1 MQNTEITLTPNPI
14 PEGELE
20 ALVRSLKKG
29 SFHKI
34 ETSRALKLPKK
45 FADCS
50 LYKQSAYMVR
60 FALDYEH
67 LASTIE
73 KRANGAEKCGLNGL
87 VPEVEGEHL
96 FYYNPNTGKRFL
108 RAYLVP
114 ETKATKRYVLNG
126 VIVPEADLL
135 TMGFA
140 PSTLGI
146 RKPKE
151 GEEKPEQAPCVYIP
165 LDSIIALA

>member
-1 MQNTEITLTPNPI
+1 MQNTETILTINPI
-14 PEGELE
+14 PVGELE
-20 ALVRSLKKG
+20 ALVRSFKKG

-50 LYKQSAYMVR
+50 LIKQSAYMVR
-60 FALDYEH
+60 FSLNYEN

-87 VPEVEGEHL
+87 VPEVEGEFL

-126 VIVPEADLL
+126 EIVPEADLL
-135 TMGFA
+135 DMGFA